1 MDQATL
7 ATDRQGLSS
16 DEVAQRRARGE
27 VNTVSQV
34 SSRTRLDIVKANLFT
49 RFNALIVVL
58 AAVVIAVGEL
68 IDLTFALV
76 MVANAAIGIFQ
87 ELRAKR
93 TLDHLIVLVASTV
106 EVVRDGVKQAVA
118 VGDLVTGDRI
128 LLKVGDQVPVDAKV
142 TDVDGCE
149 VDESA
154 LTGEADPVVKQVG
167 DEVRSGS
174 AVVAGSAGVVATR
187 VGDDVWIH
195 QLEQQAKTFDPVV
208 SELRGAIDQ
217 ILRYISW
224 MVGPLAA
231 LLVWS
236 QLRSGSSAAHGLV
249 SAVAG
254 IVALVPQGL
263 VLLVS
268 VTMATAVV
276 RLARQ
281 QVVVKELGA
290 VEGLA
295 RVDVICVDKTGTLTT
310 GRLAL
315 EAIEPIGNAG
325 VDLHEGLAALAK
337 LAADETSPTAMFT
350 LIAAE
355 VGMPP
360 DWHVIRSVAF
370 SSARKWSGTTF
381 TGHGT
386 WIIGA
391 PEIILDAVGPERTSA
406 AASRLSQL
414 ASSARRVLLV
424 AWTSTEFGAEP
435 QLPTGLEPVGV
446 VIMNEELRPDAA
458 QTMRYF
464 LDEGVVVK
472 VISGDN
478 AQTVAAVAQQ
488 LGLPGADKFIDLRDV
503 DQPLATIVEAYTVFG
518 RVLPEQ
524 KRELV
529 MALQQAGHTV
539 AMTGD
544 GVNDIPAVKAADI
557 GIAMDTATP
566 ATKAVADVVL
576 LNGRFDLLP
585 GVVAEGRRVIANM
598 ERVSSLFVTKTVY
611 ATVFALVAGLSQQA
625 YPFLPRHLSLIAD
638 LTVGVPAFVLGFR
651 PTSQRLRLGYL
662 RRVIQFSLPTG
673 CGAAAV
679 TMGVYWLLRSG
690 LVGASLR
697 EARTGATIALAV
709 CGFWVLYRLIRPLDG
724 GEVVLLVILTLS
736 FVAVFAIVPIARL
749 YALHLP
755 ASNGLLLM
763 AAAVAG
769 GLSVL
774 QLVLNRVIRE
784 EQ

>member
-7 ATDRQGLSS
+7 ATNQRGLSTS
-16 DEVAQRRARGE
+16 DVEQRRARGE
-27 VNTVSQV
+27 VNTVTKV

-49 RFNALIVVL
+49 RFNALIVIL
-58 AAVVIAVGEL
+58 AIVVIVVGEW

-76 MVANAAIGIFQ
+76 MAANAAIGIFQ
-87 ELRAKR
+87 ELRAKK
-93 TLDHLIVLVASTV
+93 TLDDLSVLVASTV
-106 EVVRDGVKQAVA
+106 EVVRDGVNQAVA
-118 VGDLVTGDRI
+118 VGDVVLGDRV
-128 LLKVGDQVPVDAKV
+128 LLKFGDQVPVDATV
-142 TDVDGCE
+142 TDADGCE

-174 AVVAGSAGVVATR
+174 AVVAGRAGVVATR

-195 QLEQQAKTFDPVV
+195 QLEQQAKAFDPVR
-208 SELRGAIDQ
+208 SELRVAIDQ
-217 ILRYISW
+217 ILRYIGW

-236 QLRSGSSAAHGLV
+236 QLRSGSTVAHGLV
-249 SAVAG
+249 AAVAG

-315 EAIEPIGNAG
+315 EAIEPIGDVG
-325 VDLHEGLAALAK
+325 VDLHEGLAALAVN
-337 LAADETSPTAMFT
+337 ETSPTSMFA
-350 LIAAE
+350 LISAE
-355 VGMPP
+355 VGAPP
-360 DWHVIRSVAF
+360 HWEAIRSAAF
-370 SSARKWSGTTF
+370 SSARKWSGTSF

-391 PEIILDAVGPERTSA
+391 PEIILDAIAPERRSA
-406 AASRLSQL
+406 AALRLKQL

-424 AWTSTEFGAEP
+424 AWTSTELGDE
-435 QLPTGLEPVGV
+435 QHLPVGLESVGI
-446 VIMNEELRPDAA
+446 VIMNEELRSDAA

-464 LDEGVVVK
+464 LDQGVDVK
-472 VISGDN
+472 VISGDS
-478 AQTVAAVAQQ
+478 AQTVAAVARE
-488 LGLPGADKFIDLRDV
+488 LGIPGADKFIDLRSV
-503 DQPLATIVEAYTVFG
+503 DQPLANIVEAYTVFG

-529 MALQQAGHTV
+529 IALQQAGHTV

-638 LTVGVPAFVLGFR
+638 LTVGVPAFLLGFR
-651 PTSQRLRLGYL
+651 PTSQRLRPGYL
-662 RRVIQFSLPTG
+662 HRVVQFSLPTG
-673 CGAAAV
+673 CGTAAV
-679 TMGVYWLLRSG
+679 TMCVFWLLRSG
-690 LVGASLR
+690 VVGASLQ
-697 EARTGATIALAV
+697 EARTGATMALAA
-709 CGFWVLYRLIRPLDG
+709 CGFWVLYRLIRPLDQ
-724 GEVVLLVILTLS
+724 GEVALVAVLMLA
-736 FVAVFAIVPIARL
+736 FAAVFAIAPIARL
-749 YALHLP
+749 YSLHLP
-755 ASNGLLLM
+755 GSNGLILM
-763 AAAVAG
+763 ATVVAG

-774 QLVLNRVIRE
+774 QFGLNRITRDE
-784 EQ
+784 R